1 VKNYYAIF
9 YQLENGDM
17 GVRFPDAPSIYTSGK
32 DLDEALEM
40 AMDALSGLLVIGRK
54 GREYSAPRAF
64 AEIQAETG
72 AGELVF
78 PVVPSEKIMEV
89 YKPKKRINVMVA
101 VDLLERINEMVK
113 NTAGLDRSQLFCK
126 AAERYLSNKG

>member
-1 VKNYYAIF
+1 MEAIVKNYYAIF

-101 VDLLERINEMVK
+101 DEDLEWVIDVILK
-113 NTAGLDRSQLFCK
+113 YWK
-126 AAERYLSNKG
+126 